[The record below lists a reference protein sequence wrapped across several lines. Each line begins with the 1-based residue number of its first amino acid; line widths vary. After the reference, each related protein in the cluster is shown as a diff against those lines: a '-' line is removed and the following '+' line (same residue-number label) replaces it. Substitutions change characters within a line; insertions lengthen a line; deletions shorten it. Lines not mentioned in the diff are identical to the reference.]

1 MTDPRDGK
9 TYKTIVIDGM
19 RVMAENLNYG
29 TMIPVTQDMS
39 DENAAEKYCYDNDEA
54 NCDLYGGLYQW
65 NEAADLP
72 LSCNDGYCTAQINDP
87 HQGICPPGWHMPTG
101 SDWYFPIG
109 AYTPE
114 TKGSILKSAGNYWEG
129 GDYETNESGFSAL
142 PGGWYDPNFGFKS
155 IDTRAFFWEITEHAT
170 NGVGAY
176 WRTLDGAL
184 SSFSRGQ
191 GYKNSGVSVRC
202 WED

>member
-9 TYKTIVIDGM
+9 TYKTIVINSM

-87 HQGICPPGWHMPTG
+87 HQGICPPGWHMPV
-101 SDWYFPIG
+101 SSEWYLQIG
-109 AYTPE
+109 AYTAE
-114 TKGSILKSAGNYWEG
+114 TIGSVLKSKGNFWEG

-142 PGGWYDPNFGFKS
+142 PGGAYGGGSFRNLGTS
-155 IDTRAFFWEITEHAT
+155 AYFWEITEYSS
-170 NGVGAY
+170 NNEMAY
-176 WRTLDGAL
+176 GRILSGSL
-184 SSFSRGQ
+184 SSFSRSTSNKVYGL
-191 GYKNSGVSVRC
+191 SVRC

>member
-9 TYKTIVIDGM
+9 TYKTIVIEGA

-87 HQGICPPGWHMPTG
+87 HQGICPPGWHMPTSSEWG
-101 SDWYFPIG
+101 FPIG
-109 AYTPE
+109 AYTPS
-114 TKGSILKSAGNYWEG
+114 TLGSILKSAGNYWEG

-142 PGGWYDPNFGFKS
+142 PGGTYGSGAFLFIKEG
-155 IDTRAFFWEITEHAT
+155 AFFWEITEHSSNSNMAHSRFL
-170 NGVGAY
+170 GGS
-176 WRTLDGAL
+176 L
-184 SSFSRGQ
+184 SSFSRSQ
-191 GYKNSGVSVRC
+191 AYKNSGNSVRC